1 MKNQENNAAKRSYL
15 IPLVIIVLAA
25 AALCFSLTRQKA
37 SEGEGVAAV
46 ILHTNDVH
54 AGYEDDI
61 GYDGLALYK
70 KELEKKYENVFL
82 VDCGDAIQ
90 GAPIGAISKG
100 IDVIRFMNYVG
111 YDLATL
117 GNHEFDFGV
126 DALADCAETFEGSY
140 ICANFCTSDGTPIYA
155 PCEILDAGDVK
166 IGFIGVVTPDAF
178 SKTVLH
184 DILNESGEPMY
195 SFLIDDSGEKLCTAL
210 QGYIDEL
217 RAQGADYVFLLSHL
231 GNAGSIT
238 PYFKTEAVVRNLT
251 GLTMVLDGHSHET
264 CNTTMQDKEGRE
276 VPVAQT
282 GTKLAAIGQVTI
294 YKDGTIEET
303 LISEVPEPGED
314 GPDYETVQ
322 RGKTDRYVDPDTKA
336 FMDDAAAVYDD
347 LMDQKV
353 GELAF
358 DMRVR
363 DESGEISRRRENEL
377 GDLVT
382 DALRAVGK
390 AQIGFTNA
398 GAVRNNLPAGELTY
412 RSILNILPYSNEIVT
427 IGISG
432 QTLLDALE
440 HAVSQLPQASG
451 RFPQVSG
458 LSFTV
463 DLSKGST
470 VKYDQEGQ
478 FVAVMGDYRV
488 SDVLVGGEPLDL
500 NAEYTMAVSAFIADG
515 ADGYGML
522 KETDLLSSTMLPDNE
537 VVMKYIKENLG
548 GVIPDDYRQTQGR
561 ITIKDTE
568 SSSGSTADTAQ
579 SAEPKTTGRDTPVA
593 TGSEQ
598 PADTEYIPGRYTAK
612 DPAALGGNSASEFYV
627 ELNKDHTGVISLL
640 DQIPIAWYS
649 EEGVILNADTGEQLY
664 EFRVEEDLL
673 TLIDSAENGGASF
686 EFERE

>member
-126 DALADCAETFEGSY
+126 DALA
-140 ICANFCTSDGTPIYA
+140 
-155 PCEILDAGDVK
+155 
-166 IGFIGVVTPDAF
+166 
-178 SKTVLH
+178 
-184 DILNESGEPMY
+184 
-195 SFLIDDSGEKLCTAL
+195 
-210 QGYIDEL
+210 
-217 RAQGADYVFLLSHL
+217 
-231 GNAGSIT
+231 
-238 PYFKTEAVVRNLT
+238 
-251 GLTMVLDGHSHET
+251 
-264 CNTTMQDKEGRE
+264 
-276 VPVAQT
+276 
-282 GTKLAAIGQVTI
+282 
-294 YKDGTIEET
+294 
-303 LISEVPEPGED
+303 
-314 GPDYETVQ
+314 
-322 RGKTDRYVDPDTKA
+322 
-336 FMDDAAAVYDD
+336 
-347 LMDQKV
+347 
-353 GELAF
+353 
-358 DMRVR
+358 
-363 DESGEISRRRENEL
+363 
-377 GDLVT
+377 
-382 DALRAVGK
+382 
-390 AQIGFTNA
+390 
-398 GAVRNNLPAGELTY
+398 
-412 RSILNILPYSNEIVT
+412 
-427 IGISG
+427 
-432 QTLLDALE
+432 DALE

>member
-1 MKNQENNAAKRSYL
+1 M
-15 IPLVIIVLAA
+15 
-25 AALCFSLTRQKA
+25 
-37 SEGEGVAAV
+37 
-46 ILHTNDVH
+46 
-54 AGYEDDI
+54 
-61 GYDGLALYK
+61 
-70 KELEKKYENVFL
+70 
-82 VDCGDAIQ
+82 
-90 GAPIGAISKG
+90 
-100 IDVIRFMNYVG
+100 
-111 YDLATL
+111 
-117 GNHEFDFGV
+117 
-126 DALADCAETFEGSY
+126 
-140 ICANFCTSDGTPIYA
+140 
-155 PCEILDAGDVK
+155 
-166 IGFIGVVTPDAF
+166 
-178 SKTVLH
+178 
-184 DILNESGEPMY
+184 NESGEPMY

-238 PYFKTEAVVRNLT
+238 PYFKTKAVVRNLT